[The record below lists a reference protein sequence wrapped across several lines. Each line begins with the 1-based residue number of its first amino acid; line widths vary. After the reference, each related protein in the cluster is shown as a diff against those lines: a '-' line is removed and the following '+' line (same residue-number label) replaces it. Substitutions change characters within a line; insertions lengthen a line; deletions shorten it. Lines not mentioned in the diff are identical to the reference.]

1 MSRPLGG
8 YIGHRP
14 VPATAALN
22 SAAGGMWTLRDA
34 QRFKQAGTW
43 PSLFSPTLISGL
55 QLWLDAAD
63 DGSLFDSTSGGSAV
77 AADGAVARWQD
88 KSGNNRHATQGTS
101 GSRPVRKTATQAGLD
116 TLRFS
121 GAQSLSVDSVASFFG
136 GSGAP
141 QFTLIAVASQ
151 TDNTGNTVFSA
162 CESSSASSNQTSLWL
177 RDSAITLL
185 NRTGAS
191 RIVFGTPPTSGFSLV
206 SVVSRSESLE
216 LFTNRSAADTNSD
229 SFTGTVTRT
238 IASVGVLPR
247 GSGQDFL
254 DGDVCELVVYNTALS
269 STDRGRVESYLA
281 AKWGIA

>member
-1 MSRPLGG
+1 
-8 YIGHRP
+8 
-14 VPATAALN
+14 
-22 SAAGGMWTLRDA
+22 
-34 QRFKQAGTW
+34 
-43 PSLFSPTLISGL
+43 
-55 QLWLDAAD
+55 
-63 DGSLFDSTSGGSAV
+63 
-77 AADGAVARWQD
+77 VARWQD
-88 KSGNNRHATQGTS
+88 KSGNGRHATQGTS
-101 GSRPVRKTATQAGLD
+101 GSRPVRKTAIRAGLD

-121 GAQSLSVDSVASFFG
+121 GAQSLSLDSVASFFG

-191 RIVFGTPPTSGFSLV
+191 RIVFGTPATSGFSLV
-206 SVVSRSESLE
+206 SVVSKSESLE
-216 LFTNRSAADTNSD
+216 LFTNRSVADVNSD
-229 SFTGTVTRT
+229 SFSGTVTRT

-254 DGDVCELVVYNTALS
+254 DGDVCELIIYNTALS

-281 AKWGIA
+281 AKWGVA

>member
-1 MSRPLGG
+1 MARPLGG

-14 VPATAALN
+14 SPAASAVN
-22 SAAGGMWTLRDA
+22 SAAVGMWTLQEAESLKRA
-34 QRFKQAGTW
+34 ATW
-43 PSLFSPTLISGL
+43 PSPFSPTLISGL

-63 DGSLFDSTSGGSAV
+63 AETLYDSTTGGSVV

-88 KSGNNRHATQGTS
+88 KSGNNRHATQSTS
-101 GSRPVRKTATQAGLD
+101 GSRPIRKTAIQAGKD

-136 GSGAP
+136 GSDSAV
-141 QFTLIAVASQ
+141 FTLIAVASQ

-162 CESSSASSNQTSLWL
+162 CESSSTSSTQTSLWL

-185 NRTGAS
+185 NTSGAG
-191 RIVFGTPPTSGFSLV
+191 RIISGTTPTSGTSLV
-206 SVVSRSESLE
+206 SVISKSESLE
-216 LFTNRSAADTNSD
+216 LFTNRSAADTNTDAFGRS
-229 SFTGTVTRT
+229 VTRT

-254 DGDVCELVVYNTALS
+254 DGDVCELIIYNTALS